1 MRIGKQLMKHVSQY
15 FLNKR
20 SFNWYRTIE
29 VFTIR
34 GTLSANLAYSAQITD
49 SQKVA
54 YYKTHFSRIN
64 RAVVELIS
72 YEKCRQDF
80 WQIAA
85 NSTVRNN
92 QDFFWDF
99 CGISF
104 FHEVVNRICRL
115 TDKQNFLSDLK
126 VYSLRAIL
134 SELSRDQTLLS
145 RTRYIGENK
154 PSVDIVLPK
163 EGVQWVT
170 PNNFRRLN
178 EEFDR
183 LAGVGEQ
190 FFPKSLLKSDIKRL
204 DKVCKRIRK
213 YRNKFLAHTSADAP
227 NETPIKTLEI
237 VKSIDEITTLAR
249 KYFLLFNCASYLH
262 EISSGNLTEIFRK
275 AWIQN
280 DSHLSFIN
288 EKIENNRAELRKLT
302 TLDWN

>member
-1 MRIGKQLMKHVSQY
+1 
-15 FLNKR
+15 
-20 SFNWYRTIE
+20 
-29 VFTIR
+29 
-34 GTLSANLAYSAQITD
+34 
-49 SQKVA
+49 
-54 YYKTHFSRIN
+54 
-64 RAVVELIS
+64 
-72 YEKCRQDF
+72 
-80 WQIAA
+80 
-85 NSTVRNN
+85 
-92 QDFFWDF
+92 
-99 CGISF
+99 
-104 FHEVVNRICRL
+104 VVNRICRL